1 MILFFL
7 STFLVISC
15 FLLLCLCAL
24 ALPWKSLDFFK
35 ASSWKMESYP
45 LNLIFRFLVLL
56 GCFYW
61 CSPPPSYFFFSAP
74 AIFSFFFKKLNSV
87 VLNPGC
93 ITNRIVWK
101 PLIHTGTQVPS
112 WSNEIRSITVKK
124 SPFPQVKV
132 GGVGPICSHGH
143 IATEEIWPFL

>member
-1 MILFFL
+1 MNLKWLFFNSKRKHCPVFSFAYRTFLYHHSYHSFHLCFHCLMILFFL

-74 AIFSFFFKKLNSV
+74 AVFSFFFKKTKHFSLTQFRMLMTLN
-87 VLNPGC
+87 
-93 ITNRIVWK
+93 K
-101 PLIHTGTQVPS
+101 
-112 WSNEIRSITVKK
+112 WS
-124 SPFPQVKV
+124 
-132 GGVGPICSHGH
+132 
-143 IATEEIWPFL
+143 